1 MKTHYCCFHR
11 RGLPAFFC
19 LIVLVAL
26 LIPMLGSA
34 ATITVTTGAVDNRLT
49 DGRCTLREALVN
61 ANNNAKTSPDC
72 AAGSGS
78 DTIVF
83 SGVMTVNLFAT
94 AALPTITDG
103 LVIDGGAGVTITR
116 TGATAYRIFTINT
129 TQAVELRSL
138 TINNGRVSGG
148 ATGAGINKVNSG
160 TLTMTNVT
168 VSNNINSG
176 GNGGGLF
183 NNGVGTVTIHQSTF
197 TGNRANNGGAIC
209 NGASSRSVALENST
223 ISGNAA
229 AVHGGGFFTN
239 SSAAVINMDSVTIA
253 SNTADNDANG
263 TGNGGGI
270 FRSAGVVNI
279 KNTLIGNNADKG
291 NQAPDCGGVITS
303 QDYNLI
309 KNPAGCT
316 ITGATA
322 HNKTGVPALGGLA
335 NNGGATATH
344 ALTCGSPAINAGNT
358 ALATD
363 QRGVARS
370 LGIISDIGA
379 FELPV
384 GTVAFTASMYS
395 ATEGNSGSD
404 SKVVATISRTGDI
417 SQAVSVQVALNASPG
432 TASNPAD
439 YSGVFPK
446 TVNFAAGDGANKT
459 VSLTIVGDR
468 LSEGDETINLI
479 LQNPSCGTVLG
490 AQQTATYTIINDDKP
505 SVTIN
510 QASGQSD
517 PTKNSPIN
525 FTVEFSAPVSDFAT
539 GDVTLSG
546 TAGGTATVT
555 GSGTTYTVAVSGM
568 SDGTVTATIPANVAS
583 NNLASTSTDNT
594 VLFDLTK
601 PTVTIAAGTNPTN
614 ADPTFTVTFS
624 EDVTGFAASDVTL
637 GGTAGGTKT
646 ASVSGSGASY
656 TVTVS
661 GMTSDGTVTASIP
674 ADVAADLVGNANEA
688 SPSAASV
695 TYDTTP
701 PNAPTVTGAT
711 PTNDPTPTWS
721 WTSGGGGGNGTFR
734 YKLDDADL
742 TSGATETTS
751 LSYTPASALG
761 DGTYTLYAQ
770 ERDAAGNWSSSG
782 SFAITV
788 DAPPVVQNVN
798 SSDGA
803 FNAGDEITLTIL
815 FNQMLNVTGTP
826 TLELN
831 VGPAVPVPCVENGY
845 TLKCTYTVAAG
856 HNSSDLDYTATTSL
870 SLNGGTITD
879 LTGVNADLTLPAPGA
894 ENSLGYHRNIVIDT
908 TAPTVTIEQAGTD
921 PTNANPTFIVT
932 FSEDVTGFG
941 DVAADVTL
949 GGTAG
954 GTKTVTVSGS
964 GTTYNVAVSG
974 MTDGTVTAEI
984 AAGVATDAAGNGNT
998 ASTSADNTVTYDAT
1012 PPTVTINQATT
1023 QVDPTT
1029 TAPIN
1034 FTVEFSETVSDF
1046 ATGDV
1051 TLGGTAG
1058 ATTATVTGSGT
1069 TYNVA
1074 VSGMTTD
1081 GTVTTTIAAGAAT
1094 DAVGNVNE
1102 ASTSTDNSVT
1112 YDAPLTVTINQASG
1126 QSDPT
1131 KNSPINFTVVFSE
1144 SVIDFATGDVTLSGT
1159 VGGTTTVSGSG
1170 ATYNVA
1176 VSGMTTG
1183 ETVTATIAENAASGN
1198 SASTSTDN
1206 QVTYDATVPTMDAFS
1221 LSAQEATSSSGAYVS
1236 FAPTAT
1242 DAIDASP
1249 TVTCSPA
1256 SGSAFPLGNTTVT
1269 CAATDDAGNT
1279 SAPGAF
1285 TVTVQDSTP
1294 PTVTVNPLATAD
1306 TTPPLSGTITD
1317 NTATATA
1324 TISVIVNGQTYPAT
1338 NTNGVWTLADNTI
1351 VALAVGVYNVQA
1363 TANDGRNTGSDAT
1376 TNELSI
1382 RGAVMLSGQW
1392 QDANKTKD
1400 GDDDEF
1406 CWAAAAANLLAWG
1419 NWGTTTYNTAQ
1430 TIFANFKA
1438 HWTDAMGQMNYGW
1451 QWWLNG
1457 LQPPA
1462 RGYTGSTVNAAGGGN
1477 YWSSIMAADY
1487 FYLNGT
1493 TSMLLDTIKQ
1503 AFAAG
1508 YGVTGGIIN
1517 SSTSKQHA
1525 VTIWGYEYDATNAY
1539 TGMYLTDADDGI
1551 TGLRYVPLIKIGDYW
1566 TLSGDYAGW
1575 QLREIQAFGQR
1586 GGQLNTAVFGGM
1598 GMGTGLLYGNSE
1610 ETKTAAVPEPATIGL
1625 FGLGLLGLGWLYH
1638 RSNRRKH
1645 S

>member
-1 MKTHYCCFHR
+1 MKPHYYCFHR
-11 RGLPAFFC
+11 RGVAACFC
-19 LIVLVAL
+19 LIVLAAL

-34 ATITVTTGAVDNRLT
+34 ATITVTTGTVDNRLT
-49 DGRCTLREALVN
+49 DGRCTLREAIVN
-61 ANNNAKTSPDC
+61 ANKNAKTSPDC

-83 SGVMTVNLFAT
+83 SGVTTVNLFAT

-103 LVIDGGAGVTITR
+103 LVIDGGAGVTMTR
-116 TGATAYRIFTINT
+116 TGATAYRIFSFNT
-129 TQAVELRSL
+129 TQAVELRAL
-138 TINNGRVSGG
+138 TINKGKVSGG

-160 TLTMTNVT
+160 TLTLTNVT

-183 NNGVGTVTIHQSTF
+183 NNGTGTVTIRQSAF
-197 TGNRANNGGAIC
+197 TGNRANNGGAIS
-209 NGASSRSVALENST
+209 NGASSRSIALENVT

-229 AVHGGGFFTN
+229 AVHGGGVFAN
-239 SSAAVINMDSVTIA
+239 SSAVVINMDSVTIA

-270 FRSAGVVNI
+270 FRKAGVVNI
-279 KNTLIGNNADKG
+279 KNTLIGNNVDKG
-291 NQAPDCGGVITS
+291 KQAPDCGGVITS

-309 KNPAGCT
+309 ENPAGCT
-316 ITGATA
+316 ITGAIA
-322 HNKTGVPALGGLA
+322 HNKIGDPALGGLA
-335 NNGGATATH
+335 NNGGATMTH

-358 ALATD
+358 ALTTD
-363 QRGVARS
+363 QRAIARS

-384 GTVAFTASMYS
+384 GTVAFTASTDS
-395 ATEGNSGSD
+395 AAEGNSGAV
-404 SKVVATISRTGDI
+404 SKVVATVSRTGDV
-417 SQAVSVQVALNASPG
+417 SQAISVQVALNASPG
-432 TASNPAD
+432 TALNPAD
-439 YSGVFPK
+439 YTGILPK

-459 VSLTIVGDR
+459 VSLTIVGET
-468 LSEGDETINLI
+468 LSEGDETINLV

-505 SVTIN
+505 SVKIN
-510 QASGQSD
+510 QAAAQAD

-525 FTVEFSAPVSDFAT
+525 FTVEFSVPVSGFEA

-546 TAGGTATVT
+546 TAGGTKTVNVT
-555 GSGTTYTVAVSGM
+555 GIGATYNVAVSGM
-568 SDGTVTATIPANVAS
+568 TDGTVIATIPANAAS
-583 NNLASTSTDNT
+583 SNSASTSTDNT
-594 VLFDLTK
+594 VTYDTTP
-601 PTVTIAAGTNPTN
+601 PTVTITPGTNPTN
-614 ADPTFTVTFS
+614 ASPTFTVTFS

-656 TVTVS
+656 IVTVS
-661 GMTSDGTVTASIP
+661 GMTDGTVTAAI
-674 ADVAADLVGNANEA
+674 AAGVATDLVGNTNEA
-688 SPSAASV
+688 SPSAISV

-701 PNAPTVTGAT
+701 PNAPTVTGTT

-721 WTSGGGGGNGTFR
+721 WTSGGGGGNGTYR
-734 YKLDDADL
+734 YKLNNADL

-751 LSYTPASALG
+751 LSYTPTSALG

-788 DAPPVVQNVN
+788 DAPPVVENVN
-798 SSDGA
+798 SVDGA
-803 FNAGDEITLTIL
+803 FNAGDEIIL
-815 FNQMLNVTGTP
+815 FVFFNEMISVTGAP
-826 TLELN
+826 TLALN
-831 VGPAVPVPCVENGY
+831 VGAAATCDDASGLV
-845 TLKCTYTVAAG
+845 LKCKYIVAAG
-856 HNSSDLDYTATTSL
+856 HNSSDLDYTATSSL
-870 SLNGGTITD
+870 SLNGGTIKDAT
-879 LTGVNADLTLPAPGA
+879 TGESADLTLPVPG
-894 ENSLGYHRNIVIDT
+894 EVNSLGYNRNIVIDT
-908 TAPTVTIEQAGTD
+908 TAPTVKINQASGQAD
-921 PTNANPTFIVT
+921 PTNA
-932 FSEDVTGFG
+932 S
-941 DVAADVTL
+941 
-949 GGTAG
+949 
-954 GTKTVTVSGS
+954 
-964 GTTYNVAVSG
+964 
-974 MTDGTVTAEI
+974 
-984 AAGVATDAAGNGNT
+984 
-998 ASTSADNTVTYDAT
+998 
-1012 PPTVTINQATT
+1012 
-1023 QVDPTT
+1023 
-1029 TAPIN
+1029 PIN
-1034 FTVEFSETVSDF
+1034 FTVEFSEAVTGFGDF
-1046 ATGDV
+1046 ADV
-1051 TLGGTAG
+1051 TLVG
-1058 ATTATVTGSGT
+1058 ASATVSNIGDSGDHM
-1069 TYNVA
+1069 TYTVTVA
-1074 VSGMTTD
+1074 VTSD
-1081 GTVTTTIAAGAAT
+1081 G
-1094 DAVGNVNE
+1094 
-1102 ASTSTDNSVT
+1102 
-1112 YDAPLTVTINQASG
+1112 
-1126 QSDPT
+1126 
-1131 KNSPINFTVVFSE
+1131 
-1144 SVIDFATGDVTLSGT
+1144 
-1159 VGGTTTVSGSG
+1159 
-1170 ATYNVA
+1170 
-1176 VSGMTTG
+1176 
-1183 ETVTATIAENAASGN
+1183 TVTATIPAGAAIDVADNLSVG
-1198 SASTSTDN
+1198 STSTDN
-1206 QVTYDATVPTMDAFS
+1206 QVTYDATPPYAPNVTGPASPTTDTTPTWTWSSGGGGGNGTYRYQLDDAD
-1221 LSAQEATSSSGAYVS
+1221 LSGLTGGTYTNLTPGYALSEGTHTLYVQERDAAGNWSDSGLFAITVDTPPTAPTVTGATPTNDPTPTWTWTAGGGGNGTYRYKLDDADLTSGATETTASDYTTSALGDGTYTLYVQERDAEGNWSNSGSFAITVDTTAPTLGTLPAPSPVEATSASGAVVT
-1236 FAPTAT
+1236 FTAPTAT
-1242 DAIDASP
+1242 DTIDTTP

-1256 SGSAFPLGNTTVT
+1256 SGSAFLLGNTTVT
-1269 CAATDDAGNT
+1269 CTATDDAGNT

-1285 TVTVQDSTP
+1285 TVTVQDTTP
-1294 PTVTVNPLATAD
+1294 PTVTVNSLATAD
-1306 TTPPLSGTITD
+1306 TTPPLSGTIAD

-1324 TISVIVNGQTYPAT
+1324 TISVTVNGQTYAAT
-1338 NTNGVWTLADNTI
+1338 NNNGAWTLADNAI
-1351 VALAVGVYNVQA
+1351 APLAVGVYDVQA
-1363 TANDGRNTGSDAT
+1363 TANDGRGNTGSDAT
-1376 TNELSI
+1376 TDELSI

-1392 QDANKTKD
+1392 QDANKTNN

-1477 YWSSIMAADY
+1477 YWSSILAADY

-1493 TSMLLDTIKQ
+1493 TSVLLDTIKQ

-1517 SSTSKQHA
+1517 SSTLKQHA
-1525 VTIWGYEYDATNAY
+1525 ITIWGYEYDATNAY

-1610 ETKTAAVPEPATIGL
+1610 DTTTAAVPEPATIGL
-1625 FGLGLLGLGWLYH
+1625 FGLGLLGLGWLCH
-1638 RSNRRKH
+1638 RRKH

>member
-1 MKTHYCCFHR
+1 MKTHYSCFHR
-11 RGLPAFFC
+11 RGAAACFC
-19 LIVLVAL
+19 LIVLAAL
-26 LIPMLGSA
+26 FMPMLGSA
-34 ATITVTTGAVDNRLT
+34 ATITVTTGTVDNRLT

-61 ANNNAKTSPDC
+61 AKNNAKTSPDC

-83 SGVMTVNLFAT
+83 SGVTMVNLFAT
-94 AALPTITDG
+94 AVLPTITDG

-129 TQAVELRSL
+129 TQAVELRAL
-138 TINNGRVSGG
+138 TINNGKVSGG

-160 TLTMTNVT
+160 TLTLTNVT

-183 NNGVGTVTIHQSTF
+183 NNGAGTVTIRQSTF

-209 NGASSRSVALENST
+209 NGASSRSVALENVT

-239 SSAAVINMDSVTIA
+239 SSAVVVNMDSVTIA

-270 FRSAGVVNI
+270 YRSAGVVNI
-279 KNTLIGNNADKG
+279 KNTLIGNNVDRG

-316 ITGATA
+316 ITGTTA
-322 HNKTGVPALGGLA
+322 HNKTGDPALGGLA
-335 NNGGATATH
+335 NNGGATMTH

-358 ALATD
+358 AFATD

-384 GTVAFTASMYS
+384 GTVAFTASTYS
-395 ATEGNSGSD
+395 ATEGNSGAV
-404 SKVVATISRTGDI
+404 SKVVATISRTGDV
-417 SQAVSVQVALNASPG
+417 SQAISVQVALNASPG
-432 TASNPAD
+432 TALNPDD
-439 YSGVFPK
+439 YSGILPK

-459 VSLTIVGDR
+459 VSLTIVGET
-468 LSEGDETINLI
+468 LSEGDETINLV
-479 LQNPSCGTVLG
+479 LQNPSCGTMLG

-510 QASGQSD
+510 QAATQAD

-525 FTVEFSAPVSDFAT
+525 FTVVFSSPVSDFAT
-539 GDVTLSG
+539 GDVTFSG
-546 TAGGTATVT
+546 AGATSAIVT
-555 GSGTTYTVAVSGM
+555 GSGATYNVAVSGM
-568 SDGTVTATIPANVAS
+568 TTTGTVTATIPANVAS

-594 VLFDLTK
+594 VTYDTTP
-601 PTVTIAAGTNPTN
+601 PTVTITPGTDPTN
-614 ADPTFTVTFS
+614 ANPTFTVTFS

-637 GGTAGGTKT
+637 DGTAGGTKM

-661 GMTSDGTVTASIP
+661 GMTSDGTVTAAI
-674 ADVAADLVGNANEA
+674 AAGVATDLVGNTNEA
-688 SPSAASV
+688 SPSTVSV
-695 TYDTTP
+695 TYDTMP
-701 PNAPTVTGAT
+701 PTAPTVTGTT

-721 WTSGGGGGNGTFR
+721 WTAGGGGNGTYR
-734 YKLDDADL
+734 YKLDNADL

-761 DGTYTLYAQ
+761 DGTYTLYVQERDAAGNWSSNGSFAITVDAPPVVENVNSSVDGAFNAGDTITLTVHFNEIISVTGTPTLTLNVGAAVPVPCVENGYTLECTYIVAAGHNSSDLDYMATNSLSGTITDISGVNAVLTLPAPGAENSLGYNRDIVIDTTAPTVTINQASGQADPTNASPINFTVEFSEAVTGFGDAADVTLGGGASATVSNIIDSGDYMTYTVTVAVTSDGTVTASIPAGAATDLAGNGNAASTSTDNSVTYDKTPPNAPNVTGPASPTTNTTPTWTWSSGGGGGNGTYRYQLDDADLSGLTGGTYTNLIPGYALSEGTHTLYVQ

-782 SFAITV
+782 SF
-788 DAPPVVQNVN
+788 
-798 SSDGA
+798 S
-803 FNAGDEITLTIL
+803 
-815 FNQMLNVTGTP
+815 VT
-826 TLELN
+826 
-831 VGPAVPVPCVENGY
+831 
-845 TLKCTYTVAAG
+845 
-856 HNSSDLDYTATTSL
+856 
-870 SLNGGTITD
+870 
-879 LTGVNADLTLPAPGA
+879 VNAP
-894 ENSLGYHRNIVIDT
+894 
-908 TAPTVTIEQAGTD
+908 PTVTIEQASGQAD
-921 PTNANPTFIVT
+921 PTKNSPITFTVV
-932 FSEDVTGFG
+932 FSEPVTGFG
-941 DVAADVTL
+941 DATADVML

-964 GTTYNVAVSG
+964 GANYTVTVSG
-974 MTDGTVTAEI
+974 MTDGTVTASI
-984 AAGVATDAAGNGNT
+984 P
-998 ASTSADNTVTYDAT
+998 AD
-1012 PPTVTINQATT
+1012 
-1023 QVDPTT
+1023 
-1029 TAPIN
+1029 
-1034 FTVEFSETVSDF
+1034 
-1046 ATGDV
+1046 
-1051 TLGGTAG
+1051 
-1058 ATTATVTGSGT
+1058 
-1069 TYNVA
+1069 
-1074 VSGMTTD
+1074 
-1081 GTVTTTIAAGAAT
+1081 AAT
-1094 DAVGNVNE
+1094 DGSNGN
-1102 ASTSTDNSVT
+1102 A
-1112 YDAPLTVTINQASG
+1112 
-1126 QSDPT
+1126 
-1131 KNSPINFTVVFSE
+1131 
-1144 SVIDFATGDVTLSGT
+1144 
-1159 VGGTTTVSGSG
+1159 
-1170 ATYNVA
+1170 
-1176 VSGMTTG
+1176 
-1183 ETVTATIAENAASGN
+1183 
-1198 SASTSTDN
+1198 ASTSTDN
-1206 QVTYDATVPTMDAFS
+1206 QVTYDATAPTLGTLPT
-1221 LSAQEATSSSGAYVS
+1221 LSPVEATSASGAVVT
-1236 FAPTAT
+1236 FTAPTAT
-1242 DAIDASP
+1242 DAIDTTP

-1256 SGSAFPLGNTTVT
+1256 SGSAFPLGATTVT

-1285 TVTVQDSTP
+1285 TVTVQDTTP

-1324 TISVIVNGQTYPAT
+1324 TISVTVNGNTYPAT
-1338 NTNGVWTLADNTI
+1338 NSNGTWTLADNVI
-1351 VALAVGVYNVQA
+1351 APALTVGIYNVQA
-1363 TANDGRNTGSDAT
+1363 SANDGRGNTGSDTT

-1477 YWSSIMAADY
+1477 YWSSILAADY

-1493 TSMLLDTIKQ
+1493 TSVLLDTIKQ

-1517 SSTSKQHA
+1517 SSTLKQHA
-1525 VTIWGYEYDATNAY
+1525 ITIWGYEYDATNAY

-1575 QLREIQAFGQR
+1575 QLREIQAFGRR
-1586 GGQLNTAVFGGM
+1586 GGQLNTVLGGM

-1610 ETKTAAVPEPATIGL
+1610 DTTTAAVPEPATIGL
-1625 FGLGLLGLGWLYH
+1625 FGLGLLGFGWLCH
-1638 RSNRRKH
+1638 RRKH

>member
-1 MKTHYCCFHR
+1 MKTHYSCFHR
-11 RGLPAFFC
+11 RGAAACFC
-19 LIVLVAL
+19 LIVLAAL
-26 LIPMLGSA
+26 FMPMLGSA
-34 ATITVTTGAVDNRLT
+34 ATITVTTGTVDNRLT

-61 ANNNAKTSPDC
+61 AKNNAKTSPDC

-83 SGVMTVNLFAT
+83 SGVTMVNLFAT
-94 AALPTITDG
+94 AVLPTITDG

-129 TQAVELRSL
+129 TQAVELRAL
-138 TINNGRVSGG
+138 TINNGKVSGG

-160 TLTMTNVT
+160 TLTLTNVT

-183 NNGVGTVTIHQSTF
+183 NNGAGTVTIRQSTF

-209 NGASSRSVALENST
+209 NGASSRSVALENVT

-239 SSAAVINMDSVTIA
+239 SSAVVVNMDSVTIA

-270 FRSAGVVNI
+270 YRSAGVVNI
-279 KNTLIGNNADKG
+279 KNTLIGNNVDRG

-316 ITGATA
+316 ITGTTA
-322 HNKTGVPALGGLA
+322 HNKTGDPALGGLA
-335 NNGGATATH
+335 NNGGATMTH

-358 ALATD
+358 AFATD

-384 GTVAFTASMYS
+384 GTVAFTASTYS
-395 ATEGNSGSD
+395 ATEGNSGAV
-404 SKVVATISRTGDI
+404 SKVVATISRTGDV
-417 SQAVSVQVALNASPG
+417 SQAISVQVALNASPG
-432 TASNPAD
+432 TALNPDD
-439 YSGVFPK
+439 YSGILPK

-459 VSLTIVGDR
+459 VSLTIVGET
-468 LSEGDETINLI
+468 LSEGDETINLV
-479 LQNPSCGTVLG
+479 LQNPSCGTMLG

-510 QASGQSD
+510 QAATQAD

-525 FTVEFSAPVSDFAT
+525 FTVVFSSPVSDFAT
-539 GDVTLSG
+539 GDVTFSG
-546 TAGGTATVT
+546 AGATSAIVT
-555 GSGTTYTVAVSGM
+555 GSGATYNVAVSGM
-568 SDGTVTATIPANVAS
+568 TTTGTVTATIPANVAS
-583 NNLASTSTDNT
+583 SNSASTSTDNT
-594 VLFDLTK
+594 VTYDTTP
-601 PTVTIAAGTNPTN
+601 PTVTITPGTDPTN
-614 ADPTFTVTFS
+614 ANPTFTVTFS

-637 GGTAGGTKT
+637 DGTAGGTKT

-661 GMTSDGTVTASIP
+661 GMTSDGTVTAAI
-674 ADVAADLVGNANEA
+674 AAGVAADLVGNTNEA
-688 SPSAASV
+688 SPSAVSV

-701 PNAPTVTGAT
+701 PNAPTVTGTT
-711 PTNDPTPTWS
+711 PTNNPTPTWS
-721 WTSGGGGGNGTFR
+721 WTSGGGGGNGTYR
-734 YKLDDADL
+734 YKLDNADL

-761 DGTYTLYAQ
+761 DGTYTLYVQ
-770 ERDAAGNWSSSG
+770 ERDAAGNWSSNG

-788 DAPPVVQNVN
+788 DAPPVVENVN
-798 SSDGA
+798 SSVDGA
-803 FNAGDEITLTIL
+803 FNAGDTITLTVH
-815 FNQMLNVTGTP
+815 FNEIISVTGTP
-826 TLELN
+826 TLTLN
-831 VGPAVPVPCVENGY
+831 VGAAVPVPCVENGY
-845 TLKCTYTVAAG
+845 TLECTYIVAAG
-856 HNSSDLDYTATTSL
+856 HNSSDLDYMATNSL
-870 SLNGGTITD
+870 SGTITD
-879 LTGVNADLTLPAPGA
+879 ISGVNAVLTLPAPGA
-894 ENSLGYHRNIVIDT
+894 ENSLGYNRDIVIDT

-921 PTNANPTFIVT
+921 PTNANPTFTVT
-932 FSEDVTGFG
+932 FSEAVTGFT
-941 DVAADVTL
+941 AAGVTL
-949 GGTAG
+949 SGTAG
-954 GTKTVTVSGS
+954 TATVTGS
-964 GTTYNVAVSG
+964 GATYTVSVSG
-974 MTDGTVTAEI
+974 MTSGETVTASVN
-984 AAGVATDAAGNGNT
+984 AGAATDAADNGNAAS
-998 ASTSADNTVTYDAT
+998 ASTDNQVTYDAT
-1012 PPTVTINQATT
+1012 PPTVTINQASG
-1023 QVDPTT
+1023 QSDPTN
-1029 TAPIN
+1029 ASPIN
-1034 FTVEFSETVSDF
+1034 FTVVFSETVSDF
-1046 ATGDV
+1046 TTGDV
-1051 TLGGTAG
+1051 TFNGAG

-1081 GTVTTTIAAGAAT
+1081 GTVTATIAAGAAT
-1094 DAVGNVNE
+1094 DAAGNGNS
-1102 ASTSTDNSVT
+1102 ASASTDNSVT
-1112 YDAPLTVTINQASG
+1112 FDAPLTVTINQASG
-1126 QSDPT
+1126 QADPT
-1131 KNSPINFTVVFSE
+1131 KNSPITFTVVFSE
-1144 SVIDFATGDVTLSGT
+1144 TVTDFGDVAADVTL
-1159 VGGTTTVSGSG
+1159 GGTAGGTKTVIVSGSG
-1170 ATYNVA
+1170 ANYTVT
-1176 VSGMTTG
+1176 VSGMTDG
-1183 ETVTATIAENAASGN
+1183 TVTISIPANAASSN
-1198 SASTSTDN
+1198 LASTSTDN
-1206 QVTYDATVPTMDAFS
+1206 SVTYDATAPTLGTLPTPS
-1221 LSAQEATSSSGAYVS
+1221 PVEATSANGAVVT
-1236 FAPTAT
+1236 FTAPTAT
-1242 DAIDASP
+1242 DAIDTTP

-1256 SGSAFPLGNTTVT
+1256 SGSAFPLGATTVT
-1269 CAATDDAGNT
+1269 CTATDAAGNT
-1279 SAPGAF
+1279 SASGAF
-1285 TVTVQDSTP
+1285 TVTVQDTTP

-1324 TISVIVNGQTYPAT
+1324 TISVTVNGQTYAAT
-1338 NTNGVWTLADNTI
+1338 NTNGAWTLADNTI
-1351 VALAVGVYNVQA
+1351 APALAVGVYNVQA
-1363 TANDGRNTGSDAT
+1363 TADDKRGNTGNDAT
-1376 TNELSI
+1376 TDELSI

-1477 YWSSIMAADY
+1477 YWSSILAADY

-1493 TSMLLDTIKQ
+1493 TSVLLDTIKQ

-1517 SSTSKQHA
+1517 SSTLKQHA
-1525 VTIWGYEYDATNAY
+1525 ITIWGYEYDATNAY

-1575 QLREIQAFGQR
+1575 QLREIQAFGRR
-1586 GGQLNTAVFGGM
+1586 GGQLNTVLGGM

-1610 ETKTAAVPEPATIGL
+1610 DTTTAAVPEPATIGL
-1625 FGLGLLGLGWLYH
+1625 FGLGLLGLGWLCH
-1638 RSNRRKH
+1638 RRKH

>member
-1 MKTHYCCFHR
+1 MKPHYYCFHR
-11 RGLPAFFC
+11 RGVAACFC
-19 LIVLVAL
+19 LIVLAAL

-34 ATITVTTGAVDNRLT
+34 ATITVTTGTVDNRLT
-49 DGRCTLREALVN
+49 DGRCTLREAIVN
-61 ANNNAKTSPDC
+61 ANKNAKTSPDC

-83 SGVMTVNLFAT
+83 SGVTTVNLFAT

-103 LVIDGGAGVTITR
+103 LVIDGGAGVTMTR
-116 TGATAYRIFTINT
+116 TGATAYRIFSFNT
-129 TQAVELRSL
+129 TQAVELRAL
-138 TINNGRVSGG
+138 TINKGKVSGG

-160 TLTMTNVT
+160 TLTLTNVT

-183 NNGVGTVTIHQSTF
+183 NNGTGTVTIRQSAF
-197 TGNRANNGGAIC
+197 TGNRANNGGAIS
-209 NGASSRSVALENST
+209 NGASSRSIALENVT

-229 AVHGGGFFTN
+229 AVHGGGVFAN
-239 SSAAVINMDSVTIA
+239 SSAVVINMDSVTIA
-253 SNTADNDANG
+253 SNTSDNDANG

-270 FRSAGVVNI
+270 FRKAGVVNI
-279 KNTLIGNNADKG
+279 KNTLIGNNVDKG
-291 NQAPDCGGVITS
+291 KQAPDCGGVITS

-309 KNPAGCT
+309 ENPAGCT
-316 ITGATA
+316 ITGAIA
-322 HNKTGVPALGGLA
+322 HNKIGDPALGGLA
-335 NNGGATATH
+335 NNGGATMTH

-358 ALATD
+358 ALTTD
-363 QRGVARS
+363 QRAIARS

-384 GTVAFTASMYS
+384 GTVAFTASTDS
-395 ATEGNSGSD
+395 AAEGNSGAV
-404 SKVVATISRTGDI
+404 SKVVATVSRTGDV
-417 SQAVSVQVALNASPG
+417 SQAISVQVALNASPG
-432 TASNPAD
+432 TALNPAD
-439 YSGVFPK
+439 YTGILPK

-459 VSLTIVGDR
+459 VSLTIVGET
-468 LSEGDETINLI
+468 LSEGDETINLV

-505 SVTIN
+505 SVKIN
-510 QASGQSD
+510 QAAAQAD

-525 FTVEFSAPVSDFAT
+525 FTVEFSVPVSDFAA

-546 TAGGTATVT
+546 TAGGTKTVNVT
-555 GSGTTYTVAVSGM
+555 GIGATYNVAVSGM
-568 SDGTVTATIPANVAS
+568 TDGTVIATIPANVAS
-583 NNLASTSTDNT
+583 SNSASTSTDNT
-594 VLFDLTK
+594 VTYDTTP
-601 PTVTIAAGTNPTN
+601 PTVTITPGTNPTN
-614 ADPTFTVTFS
+614 ASPTFTVTFS

-656 TVTVS
+656 IVTVS
-661 GMTSDGTVTASIP
+661 GMTDGTVTAAI
-674 ADVAADLVGNANEA
+674 AAGVATDSVGNANEA
-688 SPSAASV
+688 SPSAVSV

-701 PNAPTVTGAT
+701 PNAPNVCVSPTCAT

-721 WTSGGGGGNGTFR
+721 WTSGGGGGNGTYR
-734 YKLDDADL
+734 YKLDNADL

-751 LSYTPASALG
+751 LSYTPTTALG

-788 DAPPVVQNVN
+788 NAPPVVQNVN

-815 FNQMLNVTGTP
+815 FNQMLDVTGTP
-826 TLELN
+826 MLELN
-831 VGPAVPVPCVENGY
+831 VGAAVSVPCVENGY
-845 TLKCTYTVAAG
+845 TLKCTYIVAAG

-870 SLNGGTITD
+870 SLNGGTIKD
-879 LTGVNADLTLPAPGA
+879 LSGVNADLTLPAPGA
-894 ENSLGYHRNIVIDT
+894 QNSLGYNRNIVIDT

-921 PTNANPTFIVT
+921 PTNVNPTFTVT
-932 FSEDVTGFG
+932 FSEAVTGFTAAGVTLGGTAGATTATVNGSGAIYTVTVSGMTSDGTVTATIPAGAAIDVADNLSVDSASTDNSVTYDATPPNAPSVCVSPTCATPTTDTTPTWTWTSGGGGNGTYRYQLDDEDLSSLTGDTSTSFTPASALSEGAHTLYAQERDDAGNWSSSGLFSITVNAPPTVTIEQTSGQADPTKNSSITFTVVFSEAVTGFG

-949 GGTAG
+949 GGTA
-954 GTKTVTVSGS
+954 
-964 GTTYNVAVSG
+964 N
-974 MTDGTVTAEI
+974 
-984 AAGVATDAAGNGNT
+984 
-998 ASTSADNTVTYDAT
+998 
-1012 PPTVTINQATT
+1012 
-1023 QVDPTT
+1023 
-1029 TAPIN
+1029 
-1034 FTVEFSETVSDF
+1034 
-1046 ATGDV
+1046 
-1051 TLGGTAG
+1051 
-1058 ATTATVTGSGT
+1058 ATTA
-1069 TYNVA
+1069 
-1074 VSGMTTD
+1074 
-1081 GTVTTTIAAGAAT
+1081 
-1094 DAVGNVNE
+1094 
-1102 ASTSTDNSVT
+1102 
-1112 YDAPLTVTINQASG
+1112 
-1126 QSDPT
+1126 
-1131 KNSPINFTVVFSE
+1131 
-1144 SVIDFATGDVTLSGT
+1144 
-1159 VGGTTTVSGSG
+1159 TVSGSG
-1170 ATYNVA
+1170 ATYTVT
-1176 VSGMTTG
+1176 VSGMTSDG
-1183 ETVTATIAENAASGN
+1183 TVTASIPANAATDGSNGNAAST
-1198 SASTSTDN
+1198 SADN
-1206 QVTYDATVPTMDAFS
+1206 QVTYDATAPTLTVPAPS
-1221 LSAQEATSSSGAYVS
+1221 PVEATSASGAVVT
-1236 FAPTAT
+1236 FTATAT
-1242 DAIDASP
+1242 DAIDTTP

-1256 SGSAFPLGNTTVT
+1256 SGSAFQLGNTTVT
-1269 CAATDDAGNT
+1269 CTATDDAGNI
-1279 SAPGAF
+1279 SAQGTF
-1285 TVTVQDSTP
+1285 TVTVQDTTP

-1324 TISVIVNGQTYPAT
+1324 TISVTVNGQTYAAT
-1338 NTNGVWTLADNTI
+1338 NTNGAWTLADNAI
-1351 VALAVGVYNVQA
+1351 APALAVGVYDVQA
-1363 TANDGRNTGSDAT
+1363 TANDGRGNTGSDAT

-1392 QDANKTKD
+1392 QDANKTRD

-1477 YWSSIMAADY
+1477 YWSSMLAADY

-1493 TSMLLDTIKQ
+1493 TSVLLDTIKQ

-1517 SSTSKQHA
+1517 SSTLKQHA
-1525 VTIWGYEYDATNAY
+1525 ITIWGYEYDATNAY

-1610 ETKTAAVPEPATIGL
+1610 DTTTAAVPEPATIGL
-1625 FGLGLLGLGWLYH
+1625 FGLGLLGLGWLCH
-1638 RSNRRKH
+1638 RRKH